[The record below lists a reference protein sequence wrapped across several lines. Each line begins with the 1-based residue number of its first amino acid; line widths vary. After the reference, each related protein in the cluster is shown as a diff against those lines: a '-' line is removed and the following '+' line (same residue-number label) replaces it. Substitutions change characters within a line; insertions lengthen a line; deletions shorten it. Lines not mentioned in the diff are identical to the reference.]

1 MQLSVEQYRR
11 YLMQEHGHVDEHK
24 VAEYAEKRRRYKL
37 GKFNPFTS
45 DPGCKTCKKKAS
57 SES

>member
-1 MQLSVEQYRR
+1 MHLSVEQYRQQ
-11 YLMQEHGHVDEHK
+11 LMREHGHVDEEL
-24 VAEYAEKRRRYKL
+24 VRAYAEKRRRHKL

-45 DPGCKTCKKKAS
+45 DPGCKTCKKAS